1 MGRDCLP
8 SFSVHLWTSYEG
20 ILSGFFVLDY
30 VQVLVL
36 YAGWSLFVCVCVFVC
51 LCECLRIFVCAR
63 CVLSVFCVHR
73 CVCVCISVCFCVYVG
88 VCGCT
93 LCVCLYVCVCTVH
106 CVTVYL
112 HGQLLISAQAWES
125 HPSGLPT
132 FPIRY
137 APICIGLCLWLSMAN
152 CAMSSVASRLLKTMV

>member
-1 MGRDCLP
+1 MNVLWGNSVRFLCLRLCA
-8 SFSVHLWTSYEG
+8 SSCLICGME
-20 ILSGFFVLDY
+20 
-30 VQVLVL
+30 
-36 YAGWSLFVCVCVFVC
+36 FVC
-51 LCECLRIFVCAR
+51 LCMCVCLPMWVFAYLCVCACVYCLYFVCIGVFVCAFL
-63 CVLSVFCVHR
+63 CAFVCMW
-73 CVCVCISVCFCVYVG
+73 VCVGVRFVCAFM
-88 VCGCT
+88 
-93 LCVCLYVCVCTVH
+93 CVCTVY

-137 APICIGLCLWLSMAN
+137 APICICLCLWLSMAN